1 MILSGNEFKKRQ
13 LGVAVVGSGRMG
25 SHRAKLASLHPA
37 VSYLVVGDINE
48 DQARKLAEVS
58 KANGYSTDN
67 FELINDP
74 RVDVVIVSTPE
85 DQHRDSV
92 EAAIMAG
99 KSVLVEKP
107 LALTIDDGDRLSK
120 LAQEKGVDLRIG
132 YSQRFLQKYFVA
144 HDEISKGKLG
154 PILGGMTR
162 VYNTRTNMLE
172 ILKRCPEATPILDI
186 ITYNV
191 DYIGWCLGPDVSPV
205 EVQAMGHGTIFRDQG
220 FDVDDISLTM
230 VKYSTGAVFSF
241 DICYSLPGGF
251 PTTGQSVRLEVM
263 GRDGVIL
270 IDDDHRDQIMYS
282 EHGYSNA
289 YAPDQK
295 LNLAFL
301 GSRSSGEWA
310 DGIMFGRIADET
322 KEWLDSQSTGAKC
335 HLTTAK
341 EARQTLAV
349 TLAMAEASE
358 TGQPVPLANI

>member
-1 MILSGNEFKKRQ
+1 MIISGNTYKKKQ
-13 LGVAVVGSGRMG
+13 IGVGVIGSGRIG
-25 SHRAKLASLHPA
+25 THRAKLAALHSA
-37 VSYLVVGDINE
+37 VKYLVVSDVNE
-48 DQARKLAEVS
+48 SSAEKLAKS
-58 KANGYSTDN
+58 TNANGFTTDN
-67 FELINDP
+67 YEVINDP
-74 RVDVVIVSTPE
+74 NVDVIIVSTPE
-85 DQHRDSV
+85 DEHRESV
-92 EAAIMAG
+92 EAAINAG

-107 LALTIDDGDRLSK
+107 LALTIEDGDRLSK
-120 LAQEKGVDLRIG
+120 LAEEKGVDLRIG

-144 HDEISKGKLG
+144 HDEISRGKLG

-220 FDVDDISLTM
+220 YDVDDISLTM

-241 DICYSLPGGF
+241 DICYALPGGF
-251 PTTGQSVRLEVM
+251 PTTGQSVRLEIM

-270 IDDDHRDQIMYS
+270 IDDDHRDQILYT

-289 YAPDQK
+289 YAEDQK
-295 LNLAFL
+295 LKLAFL

-322 KEWLDSQSTGAKC
+322 KEWLDAQSTGSKC

>member
-1 MILSGNEFKKRQ
+1 
-13 LGVAVVGSGRMG
+13 
-25 SHRAKLASLHPA
+25 
-37 VSYLVVGDINE
+37 
-48 DQARKLAEVS
+48 
-58 KANGYSTDN
+58 
-67 FELINDP
+67 
-74 RVDVVIVSTPE
+74 
-85 DQHRDSV
+85 
-92 EAAIMAG
+92 
-99 KSVLVEKP
+99 
-107 LALTIDDGDRLSK
+107 
-120 LAQEKGVDLRIG
+120 
-132 YSQRFLQKYFVA
+132 
-144 HDEISKGKLG
+144 
-154 PILGGMTR
+154 MTR

-191 DYIGWCLGPDVSPV
+191 DYIGWCLGPEVSPV

-241 DICYSLPGGF
+241 DICYALPGGF

-270 IDDDHRDQIMYS
+270 IDDDHRDQILYS

-310 DGIMFGRIADET
+310 DGVMFGRIADET
-322 KEWLDSQSTGAKC
+322 KGWLDSQATGSKC

-358 TGQPVPLANI
+358 TGQPIPLANI

>member
-1 MILSGNEFKKRQ
+1 MIKSENKFNKRHI
-13 LGVAVVGSGRMG
+13 GVGIVGCGRIG
-25 SHRAKLASLHPA
+25 SHRARLCALHAA
-37 VSYLVVGDINE
+37 VNYLVVSDVNE
-48 DQARKLAEVS
+48 DSAKNLAAITN
-58 KANGYSTDN
+58 ANGFTTDN
-67 FELINDP
+67 LEVINDP
-74 RVDVVIVSTPE
+74 KVDVVIVSTPE
-85 DQHRDSV
+85 DEHRDAV
-92 EAAIMAG
+92 EAVINAG

-107 LALTIDDGDRLSK
+107 LALTIEDGDRLAK
-120 LAQEKGVDLRIG
+120 LAEEKGVDLRIG

-144 HDEISKGKLG
+144 HDEIAKGKLG

-191 DYIGWCLGPDVSPV
+191 DYIGWCLGPEVSPV
-205 EVQAMGHGTIFRDQG
+205 EVQAMGHGTVFRDQG

-230 VKYSTGAVFSF
+230 VKYSNGAVFSF
-241 DICYSLPGGF
+241 DICYALPGGF
-251 PTTGQSVRLEVM
+251 PTTGQSIRLEIM

-270 IDDDHRDQIMYS
+270 IDDDHKEQILYT
-282 EHGYSNA
+282 EHGYKNA
-289 YAPDQK
+289 YAKKQD
-295 LNLAFL
+295 LNLVFL

-310 DGIMFGRIADET
+310 DGVMFGRMADET
-322 KEWLDSQSTGAKC
+322 KDWLDAQSTGSKC

-358 TGQPVPLANI
+358 TGQPIPLANL

>member
-1 MILSGNEFKKRQ
+1 MFITREQICLKFLKDVQRQHQYWIL
-13 LGVAVVGSGRMG
+13 L
-25 SHRAKLASLHPA
+25 P
-37 VSYLVVGDINE
+37 I
-48 DQARKLAEVS
+48 
-58 KANGYSTDN
+58 T
-67 FELINDP
+67 LI
-74 RVDVVIVSTPE
+74 
-85 DQHRDSV
+85 
-92 EAAIMAG
+92 
-99 KSVLVEKP
+99 
-107 LALTIDDGDRLSK
+107 
-120 LAQEKGVDLRIG
+120 
-132 YSQRFLQKYFVA
+132 
-144 HDEISKGKLG
+144 
-154 PILGGMTR
+154 ILGG
-162 VYNTRTNMLE
+162 VL
-172 ILKRCPEATPILDI
+172 
-186 ITYNV
+186 V
-191 DYIGWCLGPDVSPV
+191 DGSPV

-241 DICYSLPGGF
+241 DICYALPGGF

-289 YAPDQK
+289 YAQDQK

-322 KEWLDSQSTGAKC
+322 KNG
-335 HLTTAK
+335 LTHNLQERNAISNSK
-341 EARQTLAV
+341 RGRQTLAV